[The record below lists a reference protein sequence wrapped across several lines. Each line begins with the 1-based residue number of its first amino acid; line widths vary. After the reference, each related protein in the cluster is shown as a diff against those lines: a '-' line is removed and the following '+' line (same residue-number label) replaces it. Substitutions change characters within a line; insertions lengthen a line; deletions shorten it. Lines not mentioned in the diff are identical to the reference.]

1 LSNFA
6 LGWAPCTGPT
16 LAAILALTAPLS
28 ADSGAVGRGVILAVA
43 YSLGLGVPFVLIA
56 AGYSRAGRTGTWL
69 RRHRRGIHVF
79 GGVLLLAVGVLMVSG
94 VWTDWVAWV
103 QTHLVGGFTTVL

>member
-1 LSNFA
+1 
-6 LGWAPCTGPT
+6 
-16 LAAILALTAPLS
+16 
-28 ADSGAVGRGVILAVA
+28 
-43 YSLGLGVPFVLIA
+43 
-56 AGYSRAGRTGTWL
+56 L

-94 VWTDWVAWV
+94 VWTDLVAWV